1 MGIFTKKKNLAAE
14 KLLVVG
20 IDINSI
26 KHEDYTPEELTFDDE
41 LAGKIKTSFS
51 SSVSFWK
58 FDTILLTDFKD
69 NKRIILFAK
78 STSEERDIRDIVN
91 ELSKL
96 LGNDWLDRNELQLY
110 EMKIYRDSVEDITT
124 FRYWKNFD
132 DFTIEI
138 NGQRDSSQI
147 SLVLRGK

>member
-1 MGIFTKKKNLAAE
+1 MGLFTRKKNLAVE
-14 KLLVVG
+14 KLLQVG

-69 NKRIILFAK
+69 SKRVILFAK
-78 STSEERDIRDIVN
+78 STSDERDIRDIVN
-91 ELSKL
+91 ELYKL
-96 LGNDWLDRNELQLY
+96 LGNDWLDRNELQL
-110 EMKIYRDSVEDITT
+110 S
-124 FRYWKNFD
+124 
-132 DFTIEI
+132 EI
-138 NGQRDSSQI
+138 
-147 SLVLRGK
+147 KMY